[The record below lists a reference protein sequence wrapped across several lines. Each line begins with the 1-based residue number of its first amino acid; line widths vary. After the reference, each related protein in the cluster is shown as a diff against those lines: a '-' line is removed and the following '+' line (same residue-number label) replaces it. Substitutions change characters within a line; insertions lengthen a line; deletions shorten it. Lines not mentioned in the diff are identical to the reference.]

1 MEGDQ
6 NLEESFFP
14 FKQGGSYNS
23 TKITE
28 LISEI
33 LVDYFDE
40 MMKCDEM
47 CLTLAKSFC
56 KTKQYRALST
66 ILIKILFRKNITNL
80 FGTNTSP
87 TEKPGNC
94 KMCEKHLRK
103 SVILS
108 KDAGH

>member
-23 TKITE
+23 SKITE
-28 LISEI
+28 LISEM

-47 CLTLAKSFC
+47 CLTLAKSF
-56 KTKQYRALST
+56 
-66 ILIKILFRKNITNL
+66 
-80 FGTNTSP
+80 
-87 TEKPGNC
+87 
-94 KMCEKHLRK
+94 
-103 SVILS
+103 
-108 KDAGH
+108 